1 MKFTYKLFFSITAL
15 LTAAFMLFG
24 NFMLFFYFNRMLERE
39 TEQGKREN
47 LLFQTIYDM
56 VYQNMEKYGAEFAE
70 QRGEKFRNRTDDG
83 SERYGMYDP

>member
-24 NFMLFFYFNRMLERE
+24 SFMLFFYFNRMLERE

-56 VYQNMEKYGAEFAE
+56 VYQNMEKYGADS
-70 QRGEKFRNRTDDG
+70 RILSGDSHCIGG
-83 SERYGMYDP
+83 SHRL

>member
-24 NFMLFFYFNRMLERE
+24 SFMLFSYFNRMLERE

-56 VYQNMEKYGAEFAE
+56 VYQNMENTE
-70 QRGEKFRNRTDDG
+70 RNLLGYRQEIPQQNG
-83 SERYGMYDP
+83 

>member
-24 NFMLFFYFNRMLERE
+24 SFMLFSYFNRMLERE

-56 VYQNMEKYGAEFAE
+56 VYQNMDTG
-70 QRGEKFRNRTDDG
+70 RKFRNRTDDG
-83 SERYGMYDP
+83 SERYGMYDT

>member
-1 MKFTYKLFFSITAL
+1 MKFAHKLFFSVIAL
-15 LTAAFMLFG
+15 LTVIFLLFGTFMLSS
-24 NFMLFFYFNRMLERE
+24 YFVRMLERE

-56 VYQNMEKYGAEFAE
+56 VYQNMEKYGAEFADTG
-70 QRGEKFRNRTDDG
+70 RKFRNRTDDR